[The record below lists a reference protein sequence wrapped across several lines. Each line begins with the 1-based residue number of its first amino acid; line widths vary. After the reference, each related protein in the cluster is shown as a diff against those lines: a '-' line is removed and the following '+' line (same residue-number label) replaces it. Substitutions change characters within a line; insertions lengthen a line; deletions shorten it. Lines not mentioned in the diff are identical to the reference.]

1 MSLKKENGYF
11 SLEACMVMPL
21 VFYLLLF
28 VIYAGFY
35 QYDRCLLEQDIYR
48 MLIRAGQVRS
58 ADNREEKKKIKE
70 EDDRW
75 YYDKYALCQIGTKN
89 IEVDYGKIQIAQ
101 KAALRVNI
109 PILTEWSGK
118 PEWIFEANVICV
130 RNRPVDTIRKCRK
143 VEKFAKKG
151 KRDD

>member
-1 MSLKKENGYF
+1 
-11 SLEACMVMPL
+11 
-21 VFYLLLF
+21 
-28 VIYAGFY
+28 
-35 QYDRCLLEQDIYR
+35 

-58 ADNREEKKKIKE
+58 ADNREVIKKIKE